1 MLKNFCD
8 EDELMIVSLII
19 QGKKNSE
26 IKRTVGF
33 KSQANKINLYRRA
46 LREDH
51 PRIRAIADSVAR
63 DQLKLLQACA
73 DELSPRLAS
82 MPPGEIV
89 GVMGELLQQ
98 LRRAGVRFDL
108 PAGSQGS
115 SDSTPQ
121 SKAPDSR

>member
-26 IKRTVGF
+26 IKRAVGF
-33 KSQANKINLYRRA
+33 KSQANKVNLYRRA

-51 PRIRAIADSVAR
+51 QRIRAIADKVMR
-63 DQLKLLQACA
+63 DRLELLQVCA
-73 DELSPRLAS
+73 DELIPRLAS
-82 MPPGEIV
+82 MPSGEIV
-89 GVMGELLQQ
+89 GVMGEILQQ

-108 PAGSQGS
+108 PAGSQDS
-115 SDSTPQ
+115 SDSTSQ
-121 SKAPDSR
+121 LEAEDSR